1 MKLDLLLPHKYKI
14 IGLWIFIPTVIL
26 AALDLFMHW
35 ELDFLDVQVFSLT
48 KVRGIF
54 EDDRGP
60 GMMTDNILNELF
72 GIFLIIGGLLIM
84 LSKEPKEDE
93 LILKIRLESLLW
105 ATIWSY
111 GILFLAIIFI
121 YGEKFFTVMLV
132 NMFAVMVLF
141 IIRFN
146 WKLFQLRKMEGRNEE

>member
-1 MKLDLLLPHKYKI
+1 
-14 IGLWIFIPTVIL
+14 
-26 AALDLFMHW
+26 
-35 ELDFLDVQVFSLT
+35 
-48 KVRGIF
+48 
-54 EDDRGP
+54 
-60 GMMTDNILNELF
+60 
-72 GIFLIIGGLLIM
+72 M